1 MMDIQ
6 WAGTWK
12 AIIMSF
18 QFSTGISLPS
28 AFAFVEVGAEMM
40 FWVALWLSF
49 HFPLGVFHH
58 LLGSSDGMDCCHVS
72 FHDAKVVMDDVGPG
86 S

>member
-28 AFAFVEVGAEMM
+28 ALAMEVDAEVMI
-40 FWVALWLSF
+40 WVAPWLSF
-49 HFPLGVFHH
+49 HFPLVVFYH
-58 LLGSSDGMDCCHVS
+58 LLGTSDGMDCCPVS
-72 FHDAKVVMDDVGPG
+72 FHDAKIVMDDVGPG

>member
-18 QFSTGISLPS
+18 QFSTGISLLS
-28 AFAFVEVGAEMM
+28 AFAVEVGAEMM
-40 FWVALWLSF
+40 FWVAL
-49 HFPLGVFHH
+49 
-58 LLGSSDGMDCCHVS
+58 
-72 FHDAKVVMDDVGPG
+72 
-86 S
+86 

>member
-6 WAGTWK
+6 LAGTWK
-12 AIIMSF
+12 AIFMSF

-28 AFAFVEVGAEMM
+28 ALTVEVDAEMM
-40 FWVALWLSF
+40 IWVAPWLSF
-49 HFPLGVFHH
+49 HFPLVVLHH
-58 LLGSSDGMDCCHVS
+58 LLGTSDGMDCCHVS
-72 FHDAKVVMDDVGPG
+72 FHHAKVVMDDVGPG

>member
-1 MMDIQ
+1 MMDIG

-18 QFSTGISLPS
+18 QFSTGISLS
-28 AFAFVEVGAEMM
+28 STLTVEVDAEMI
-40 FWVALWLSF
+40 FWVAPWLSF
-49 HFPLGVFHH
+49 HFPLVVFHH
-58 LLGSSDGMDCCHVS
+58 LLGSSDDMDCCHVS